1 MIFYWLRLAWLKLVW
16 LVTPPKA
23 RDVVRIDRN
32 TPCPVCAAR
41 DGELMCVTPKE
52 GVMVR
57 HTCHECGARWHEPAV
72 TKVGTDV
79 VWASDKSEYRA
90 VISRSGSAA

>member
-23 RDVVRIDRN
+23 RDVVRMDQN
-32 TPCPVCAAR
+32 APCPACAAR
-41 DGELMCVTPKE
+41 NGKLLCIDDGKQILVQHSCEVCKALWYELP
-52 GVMVR
+52 
-57 HTCHECGARWHEPAV
+57 V
-72 TKVGTDV
+72 TKVSREQVHAVPSNST
-79 VWASDKSEYRA
+79 RA